1 MPSKTKH
8 ISMATKNER
17 FFEHLDDSPFLEW
30 AAMGLFYSLLHY
42 IEAYLAD
49 RSDPHSSSHSDRE
62 PWMERISDLR
72 MIYSKYRYLKDQSRQ
87 GRYWGLTFTPDKLKE
102 LDRDYFQPA
111 KSHLNNL
118 L

>member
-8 ISMATKNER
+8 ISIATKNER
-17 FFEHLDDSPFLEW
+17 LFEYLDDSPFSEW
-30 AAMGLFYSLLHY
+30 AATGLFYSLLHY

-49 RSDPHSSSHSDRE
+49 RSSHHSASHSDRE

-72 MIYSKYRYLKDQSRQ
+72 TIYGKYRYLKDQSRQ
-87 GRYWGLTFTPDKLKE
+87 GRYFSLRFTSDEVEKLNS
-102 LDRDYFQPA
+102 DYFQPA
-111 KSHLNNL
+111 KSHLMGL